1 MSVAMKTAMASM
13 FLLAASASAVQ
24 AAGAGTG
31 QITFQGEILDSACS
45 ISPGSIDQ
53 TVSLGQVA
61 KSQLATGGM
70 APPQAF
76 EIELTGCSLT
86 GLTDKTVTAKFTGAE
101 SAAVPGALG
110 IVGTAKGAGIMLV
123 DGTGTAV
130 TLGSSTKVQTIQAGD
145 NTMLFGAYLK
155 GQATGAI
162 TPGEFTSVTNF
173 ALEYK

>member
-1 MSVAMKTAMASM
+1 M
-13 FLLAASASAVQ
+13 
-24 AAGAGTG
+24 
-31 QITFQGEILDSACS
+31 
-45 ISPGSIDQ
+45 
-53 TVSLGQVA
+53 
-61 KSQLATGGM
+61 
-70 APPQAF
+70 
-76 EIELTGCSLT
+76 
-86 GLTDKTVTAKFTGAE
+86 TAKFTGAE